1 MENLAQ
7 REDYPREEEVVNIL
21 SHAGGLLLSVA
32 ALVLLVVRASLH
44 GNGWHVVSFSIFGA
58 SLVALYGA
66 STAYHSAQK
75 PKLRERLRVID
86 HAAIYILIAGT
97 YTPFTLVTLKGAVG
111 WVVFGVCWAMALA
124 GVVLKLYFTGRYH
137 RVSTA
142 MYLFMGWVIV
152 FAIKPLVANL
162 SSEGLFWLVVGGLS
176 YTVGAVFFC
185 LGKVKFNHALFH
197 AFVLLGSISHF
208 IAVYFYVL
216 PVAAA
221 EVS

>member
-1 MENLAQ
+1 MGNLPK
-7 REDYPREEEVVNIL
+7 RETYPREEELVNIL
-21 SHAGGLLLSVA
+21 SHAGGLILSVV

-75 PKLRERLRVID
+75 PKLRERMRVID

-97 YTPFTLVTLKGAVG
+97 YTPFTLITLKGAVG

-137 RVSTA
+137 RISTA
-142 MYLFMGWVIV
+142 MYLVMGWVIV

-162 SSEGLFWLVVGGLS
+162 SSEGLFWLVAGGLS
-176 YTVGAVFFC
+176 YTVGAVFFT
-185 LGKVKFNHALFH
+185 LGKIKFNHALFH
-197 AFVLLGSISHF
+197 AFVLFGSVSHF
-208 IAVYFYVL
+208 IAVYFYLL
-216 PVAAA
+216 PV
-221 EVS
+221 